1 MSKSNYVKM
10 SKHKHG
16 SDFFVFGFTPSV
28 DFYSFDFFKKTKSY
42 TNLME
47 IFRWRKCLN
56 FEICTAHRKYL
67 YNNGNSMN

>member
-28 DFYSFDFFKKTKSY
+28 DFYSFDFFKKQNPTRI
-42 TNLME
+42 L
-47 IFRWRKCLN
+47 W
-56 FEICTAHRKYL
+56 KYFVGE
-67 YNNGNSMN
+67 NV